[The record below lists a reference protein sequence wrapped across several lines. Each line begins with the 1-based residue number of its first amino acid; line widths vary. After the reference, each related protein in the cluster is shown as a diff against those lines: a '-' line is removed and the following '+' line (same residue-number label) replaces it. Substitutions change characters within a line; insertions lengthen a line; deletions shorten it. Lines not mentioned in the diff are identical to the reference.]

1 MKIQYNSNM
10 NLDNFDLKIETLKNS
25 VIDDRLS
32 DYVISIKD
40 EKYYCVGRVEMLNF
54 NKITASIGMKKTA
67 KYHQLFLNSMSYV
80 LERFGGYSIK
90 NVEGSILYYFPESER
105 NDRKCSLSCIE
116 CGLSMI
122 QIHEEICKNAARHGL
137 PKIDYNIS
145 ADYGRVTIINTNESR
160 RVDLL
165 GTPMDMCSKII
176 HEALLNEFIIG
187 ENLYEIVKNYD
198 GYCFKEAENY
208 SSKLEY
214 DNRVYT
220 VTRNKKVVNGKN
232 V

>member
-1 MKIQYNSNM
+1 MNS
-10 NLDNFDLKIETLKNS
+10 DDFDLKIETLKNS
-25 VIDDRLS
+25 VIEDHLS
-32 DYVISIKD
+32 DYMISIKD

-54 NKITASIGMKKTA
+54 NKITASIGVKKTA

-90 NVEGSILYYFPESER
+90 NVEGSMLYYFPESEKK
-105 NDRKCSLSCIE
+105 DRRLGFMSCIE

-137 PKIDYNIS
+137 PKIDYSIS
-145 ADYGRVTIINTNESR
+145 ADYGRVTVISTNGSR

-176 HEALLNEFIIG
+176 HQALSNEFIIG
-187 ENLYEIVKNYD
+187 EDLYEIVKNYD
-198 GYCFKEAENY
+198 DYHFKEDTNH
-208 SSKLEY
+208 SSKFEY
-214 DNRVYT
+214 DKRIYT
-220 VTRNKKVVNGKN
+220 VTRNKKTESEKN